1 MFNDGD
7 KQSDIQAGKTVA
19 DNDEEGEGKMN
30 ILQELGILKKM
41 SLLRKEFRVKG
52 SIGEADQKKNSR
64 MCPLCTR

>member
-19 DNDEEGEGKMN
+19 DNDQEGEGKTN
-30 ILQELGILKKM
+30 ILRELSVLKKM
-41 SLLRKEFRVKG
+41 NLLRKEFRVKG